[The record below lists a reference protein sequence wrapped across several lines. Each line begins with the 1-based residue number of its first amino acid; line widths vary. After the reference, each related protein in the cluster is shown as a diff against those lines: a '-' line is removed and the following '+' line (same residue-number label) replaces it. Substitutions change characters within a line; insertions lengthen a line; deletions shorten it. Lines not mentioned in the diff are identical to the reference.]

1 MSKDPFEAEETATQM
16 QDRRDGSG
24 LKSGFGN
31 GSRERRGERRGGG
44 RKGLRM
50 GGERTD
56 DPLVPPS
63 SFAARSGV
71 INAPTG

>member
-31 GSRERRGERRGGG
+31 GSRERGARGGG